1 MERKGFGPRF
11 LAAFIDGIIVMLVC
25 AIIGL
30 ITGVGFV
37 LGYGGMGGGGT
48 ANPTISATTI
58 RIFGIVTGLFGLAYT
73 SMEIFFAATPGK
85 MILKQKISRADGAPA
100 DQAMLIKRWAMKQSS
115 SLARLLMVVT
125 GILVLG
131 YVSQLLGLVILVSCL
146 MTMRDTKLALHDDLA
161 GTSVMGPSTS
171 VLPSG
176 FPVMPPGSVT
186 LPPPS
191 SQG

>member
-1 MERKGFGPRF
+1 MERKEFLPRLGAALIDF
-11 LAAFIDGIIVMLVC
+11 VIVVLAC
-25 AIIGL
+25 AVIGA
-30 ITGVGFV
+30 ITGAGFV
-37 LGYGGMGGGGT
+37 LRYGGMGGA
-48 ANPTISATTI
+48 ANTSVSPTTL
-58 RIFGIVTGLFGLAYT
+58 RIFTVVAGLFGLAYT

-85 MILKQKISRADGAPA
+85 LILKQKISRADGSPA
-100 DQAMLIKRWAMKQSS
+100 DQTTLVTRWAMKQSQA
-115 SLARLLMVVT
+115 LMNLLVAIT
-125 GILVLG
+125 GLLVLG

-146 MTMRDTKLALHDDLA
+146 MAMRDTKLALHDDLA

-186 LPPPS
+186 PPPS

>member
-1 MERKGFGPRF
+1 
-11 LAAFIDGIIVMLVC
+11 MLVC

-37 LGYGGMGGGGT
+37 LGYGGMGGGT
-48 ANPTISATTI
+48 ANPTISPTAI
-58 RIFGIVTGLFGLAYT
+58 RIFGIVSALFGLAYT

-85 MILKQKISRADGAPA
+85 LILKQKISRADGAPA
-100 DQAMLIKRWAMKQSS
+100 DQLMLIKRWAMKQSS
-115 SLARLLMVVT
+115 SLVNLLVVVT
-125 GILVLG
+125 GILALG
-131 YVSQLLGLVILVSCL
+131 YVSQLLALAILVSCL
-146 MTMRDTKLALHDDLA
+146 MVMRSTKLALHDDLA

-176 FPVMPPGSVT
+176 FPVMPMGSVT
-186 LPPPS
+186 PPPS